1 MIRRREL
8 ITLLGGASRG
18 GIDGEKKSARRV
30 SARSMQAAVG
40 GTMQHEKCAMVA
52 AARSVS

>member
-1 MIRRREL
+1 MIRREF

-18 GIDGEKKSARRV
+18 GIDGEKRSARCV

-40 GTMQHEKCAMVA
+40 DTMQHEKCAMVA